1 MSSAASAGAR
11 RGDVDV
17 AVVGAG
23 AAGLYAALCAANE
36 GATVALLSAMPLAQ
50 TASYW
55 AQGGLAA
62 VLATDDSFELHLSD
76 TERAGRGAV
85 RGSAAEVLVGEAPD
99 RVRDLEG
106 LGFHFDADRHGRLAL
121 GLEGGHSV
129 RRIVHAGGSA
139 TGRRLLRELSALVV
153 AHPRVRVIEGA
164 RVSRLLCEG
173 ERCTGVV
180 CRASEDLE
188 DPHASGRIVTARATV
203 LSTGGAAA
211 LWART
216 TNPPGSIGQGLLLA
230 HAAGATLADLEFVQ
244 FHPTAV
250 IGVEGREGFLITE
263 AIRGEG
269 ATLLDSDGQRFVDEL
284 APRDEVS
291 RAIQTRLWESGE
303 RSVSL
308 DMRAID
314 PALFPN
320 VVGALREAGL
330 DPMRELVPVAPAAH
344 YTIGGIVT
352 DLYARSAVAGLYA
365 VGETA
370 CTGLH
375 GANRLASN
383 SLSECFVFG
392 RRAALAALEEPA
404 LDEASAEPSQATIDS
419 GALPPEIGASVD
431 WRSER
436 SSGGQQDIRL
446 AMWRHAGIER
456 SADGLT
462 ELLDSPHPL
471 ARLIARSALM
481 RKESRGTHT
490 RSDYSRCD
498 AHLDGKHV
506 VVRSGSEL
514 ELDWQDWR

>member
-1 MSSAASAGAR
+1 MSAARAPGRTLTGTPSGAQAGGRADF
-11 RGDVDV
+11 DVV
-17 AVVGAG
+17 VVGAG
-23 AAGLYAALCAANE
+23 AAGLYAALCAAHA
-36 GATVALLSAMPLAQ
+36 GGRVGLLSAMPLAQ

-62 VLATDDSFELHLSD
+62 VLAADDSLELHLKD

-85 RGSAAEVLVGEAPD
+85 RRSAAEVLVSEAPAC
-99 RVRDLEG
+99 VEDLER
-106 LGFHFDADRHGRLAL
+106 LGFHFDADRRGRLAL

-153 AHPRVRVIEGA
+153 ADERVKVLEGA
-164 RVSRLLCEG
+164 RVSGLRCREGRCE
-173 ERCTGVV
+173 GVV
-180 CRASEDLE
+180 CRLGENGGSRGENGGADRVERDIS
-188 DPHASGRIVTARATV
+188 SRAVV

-230 HAAGATLADLEFVQ
+230 HAAGAALADLEFVQ

-250 IGVEGREGFLITE
+250 IGVKGREGFLITE

-269 ATLLDSDGQRFVDEL
+269 ATLHGADGERFVDEL

-291 RAIQTRLWESGE
+291 RAIQAKLREEGTSAVR
-303 RSVSL
+303 L
-308 DMRAID
+308 DMRSID

-330 DPMRELVPVAPAAH
+330 DPTRETVPVAPAAH
-344 YTIGGIVT
+344 YTIGGVVT
-352 DLYARSAVAGLYA
+352 DLYGRSGVEGLYA

-392 RRAALAALEEPA
+392 RRAALAALEEPPVTNGRTPEGSDTPA
-404 LDEASAEPSQATIDS
+404 PVGVEQATRS
-419 GALPPEIGASVD
+419 ALWE
-431 WRSER
+431 
-436 SSGGQQDIRL
+436 
-446 AMWRHAGIER
+446 HAGIVR
-456 SADGLT
+456 SASGL
-462 ELLDSPHPL
+462 EALLEDPHPL
-471 ARLIARSALM
+471 ARLIARAAIE
-481 RKESRGTHT
+481 REETRGTHT
-490 RSDYSRCD
+490 RVDHQERD
-498 AHLDGKHV
+498 ARLDDKHV
-506 VVRSGSEL
+506 VVDARGNL
-514 ELDWQDWR
+514 VWKDWR